1 MLDTDEEDTGRVIV
15 VLDVVVGGNM
25 AVEGH
30 NVMVAVGMMFEEEA
44 HSKNVAVVE
53 VVLSD
58 RRRDLVIGEHMCLL
72 VRP

>member
-1 MLDTDEEDTGRVIV
+1 MLDNVEEDTGTLIG
-15 VLDVVVGGNM
+15 VLDDVVGGNM
-25 AVEGH
+25 AVVGR
-30 NVMVAVGMMFEEEA
+30 NVTGAVGMRFEDEV